1 MKLVYLSHPFSGNE
15 AANRGRAERI
25 SARLAAERPEL
36 VILNPLRCFEDYR
49 FPYDEILKKCFALL
63 ARCDEIW
70 MCYGWEYSAGCSK
83 ELRFAQELG
92 LGVRFLGREYEQI
105 GGEEEQ
111 AS

>member
-25 SARLAAERPEL
+25 SARLSAERPDL

-49 FPYDEILKKCFALL
+49 FSYEEILKKCFALL

-70 MCYGWEYSAGCSK
+70 MCYGWESSAGCTR
-83 ELRFAQELG
+83 EFRFAQNCG
-92 LGVRFLGREYEQI
+92 ICVRFLGPEYART
-105 GGEEEQ
+105 GEGME
-111 AS
+111 S